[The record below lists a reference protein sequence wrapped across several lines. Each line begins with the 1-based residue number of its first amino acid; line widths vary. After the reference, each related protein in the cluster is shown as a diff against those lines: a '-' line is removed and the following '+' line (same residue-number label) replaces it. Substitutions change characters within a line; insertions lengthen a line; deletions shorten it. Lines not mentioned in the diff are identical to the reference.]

1 MNRIISELKSQPLIG
16 AVTIIGTALAVFMI
30 MVVVMLQSV
39 STTPFAPESNR
50 DRLLFG
56 EFVHLKGINDQEGNE
71 QSMSTSLHYIKEL
84 YSDLPGVERISYAI
98 MGDDRTDVQVPGS
111 RPYSIDIRYVDD
123 AFFDI
128 FDFRFVSG
136 KPFDNAASEAGL
148 PVAVIT
154 ENIARTLY
162 GTSDATGREIFI
174 SQKPYTVAG
183 VVKDVST
190 LAWNAYSQVFIPYMN
205 TGRQNQTYG
214 PPEGGPFQ
222 AYLLRESGADVAD
235 IKAEI
240 QRRIEALST
249 LKRADNFEIV
259 YHDQPFTIEQKLEP
273 HGSNTTPDPTTS
285 RRQRYGIYLVL
296 LIIPAINLSSMTQSR
311 LRRRVSEVGVRRA
324 FGCTR
329 SRVILDIIGEN
340 MIVTLI
346 GGVIGLLLSVVFAW
360 IYCSMTTATY
370 GSLSTGAMLDASML
384 ISWSTLGF
392 AILFCFFLNI
402 LSSGIPA
409 WRASRLNPVEA
420 LGGINR

>member
-71 QSMSTSLHYIKEL
+71 QSMSTSLPYIKEL

-98 MGDDRTDVQVPGS
+98 MGDDRTDVQIPGS

-190 LAWNAYSQVFIPYMN
+190 LAWNAYAQVFIPYMN

-214 PPEGGPFQ
+214 
-222 AYLLRESGADVAD
+222 
-235 IKAEI
+235 
-240 QRRIEALST
+240 LS
-249 LKRADNFEIV
+249 
-259 YHDQPFTIEQKLEP
+259 
-273 HGSNTTPDPTTS
+273 
-285 RRQRYGIYLVL
+285 
-296 LIIPAINLSSMTQSR
+296 LIHI
-311 LRRRVSEVGVRRA
+311 
-324 FGCTR
+324 
-329 SRVILDIIGEN
+329 
-340 MIVTLI
+340 
-346 GGVIGLLLSVVFAW
+346 
-360 IYCSMTTATY
+360 
-370 GSLSTGAMLDASML
+370 
-384 ISWSTLGF
+384 
-392 AILFCFFLNI
+392 
-402 LSSGIPA
+402 
-409 WRASRLNPVEA
+409 
-420 LGGINR
+420 

>member
-360 IYCSMTTATY
+360 IYRSMTTATY